1 MTMLCMYVFAI
12 SRQAGLIQL
21 KAGLNGA
28 CINND
33 KARPQH
39 WELHSVEAHTNA
51 YFKRMFL
58 PTFLLA
64 DSNMHLYDFV
74 CDLNWSSSFRVLA
87 STTMKQDL
95 RGPVKIDESI
105 PRSSG
110 DPLKIQTLLRTS
122 SANNSF
128 TKRTSDWF
136 WPRISTFFIV
146 DNGFVFMESKD
157 SRQAAPILFPD
168 SISDQQKGNIRF
180 LP

>member
-39 WELHSVEAHTNA
+39 HELHSVEADTNA

-74 CDLNWSSSFRVLA
+74 CDLN
-87 STTMKQDL
+87 
-95 RGPVKIDESI
+95 
-105 PRSSG
+105 
-110 DPLKIQTLLRTS
+110 
-122 SANNSF
+122 
-128 TKRTSDWF
+128 
-136 WPRISTFFIV
+136 
-146 DNGFVFMESKD
+146 
-157 SRQAAPILFPD
+157 
-168 SISDQQKGNIRF
+168 
-180 LP
+180 